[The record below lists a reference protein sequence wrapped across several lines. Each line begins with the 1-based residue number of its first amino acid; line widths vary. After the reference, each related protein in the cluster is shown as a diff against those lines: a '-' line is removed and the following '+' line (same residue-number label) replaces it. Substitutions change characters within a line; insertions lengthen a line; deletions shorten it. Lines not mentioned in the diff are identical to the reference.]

1 MLVSHIQQTM
11 HIRGIDWQGRDY
23 IINPSSHLQGWAWRE
38 QNRNLRHS
46 ECEIIW
52 SKNISHPPPPLI
64 NVHQDTPQ
72 KYPTFTSFKATPKL
86 WFYCSSLIISSFNSQ
101 FTLRSCHTLPLLFS
115 ILEHISPPPMLRDPW
130 TQCVQMITEMAE
142 ITVDSVYTDYSCY
155 NCQWHHTG
163 WGARPTPCYHPSS
176 HQPQCIIISSCNHI
190 VLSSC
195 NLITVSFYSMLTTHI

>member
-1 MLVSHIQQTM
+1 M
-11 HIRGIDWQGRDY
+11 
-23 IINPSSHLQGWAWRE
+23 
-38 QNRNLRHS
+38 
-46 ECEIIW
+46 
-52 SKNISHPPPPLI
+52 
-64 NVHQDTPQ
+64 
-72 KYPTFTSFKATPKL
+72 
-86 WFYCSSLIISSFNSQ
+86 
-101 FTLRSCHTLPLLFS
+101 PLLFS

-195 NLITVSFYSMLTTHI
+195 NLITVSFYSMLTTPIESSYHLDIIISPTQLRLKLYQLIFNYKPCHHFKNLILCPPCLSHSQLDVIASKPKLSRAWSVSMITAITAIKMIRTTPQL